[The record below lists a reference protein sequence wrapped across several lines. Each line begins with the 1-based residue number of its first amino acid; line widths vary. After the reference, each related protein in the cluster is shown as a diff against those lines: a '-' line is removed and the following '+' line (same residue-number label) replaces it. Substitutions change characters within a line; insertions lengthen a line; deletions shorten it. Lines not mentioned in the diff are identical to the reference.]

1 MHILIKEKKNNN
13 DRKKIKIL
21 VAPLDW
27 GLGHATRCIPIINE
41 LIRLDCEVIL
51 AADGAVLSLLKK
63 EFPFTKIL
71 ALKGYNIHYS
81 RKRKWLFLQ
90 LFFQIPKLIWII
102 FKEHY
107 WLKKTIKDH
116 KLDIIISDNRLGL
129 NSSAVFSVYITHQL
143 AIKTGNYFLDKIAQ
157 KIHYYFIKKYDQCWV
172 PDFQENG
179 LAGKLSHPQKL
190 PANIVYLGALSRF
203 EKLPEENKV
212 YDILISI
219 SGPEPQRTIFENII
233 FIQLKNDKRKILIV
247 RGLPAQAENINPPN
261 SFAKIVNHLSATELS
276 RAFQRS
282 EIIIC
287 RSGYTSIMDLVKI
300 EKTAILIPTP
310 GQTEQEYLAKY
321 LIEKRF
327 FFSIEQQNFV
337 LSKAINDASLFPFIK
352 PQSEMEGFK
361 KLLDEFVLSFKS
373 GKFATQ

>member
-1 MHILIKEKKNNN
+1 MIKEKKINN
-13 DRKKIKIL
+13 DPKKIKIL

-63 EFPFTKIL
+63 EFPSIKIL

-81 RKRKWLFLQ
+81 RKREWLFLR
-90 LFFQIPKLIWII
+90 LFFQIPKLVWIV

-107 WLKKTIKDH
+107 WLKKIIKDYNP
-116 KLDIIISDNRLGL
+116 DIIISDNRPGL
-129 NSSAVFSVYITHQL
+129 YSSAIFSVYITHQL

-157 KIHYYFIKKYDQCWV
+157 KIHHRFIKKYDQCWA
-172 PDFQENG
+172 PDFQDNG
-179 LAGKLSHPQKL
+179 LAGELSHPKKL
-190 PANIVYLGALSRF
+190 PSNVVYLGAFSRF
-203 EKLPEENKV
+203 EKLPEVNKV

-233 FIQLKNDKRKILIV
+233 FSHLKYDGRKILIV
-247 RGLPAQAENINPPN
+247 RGLPAQADNINPPN
-261 SFAKIVNHLSATELS
+261 SFSKVINHLSATGLS
-276 RAFQRS
+276 RAFQQA
-282 EIIIC
+282 EIVIC
-287 RSGYTSIMDLVKI
+287 RSGYTTIMDLVKI
-300 EKTAILIPTP
+300 KKNAILIPTP

-321 LIEKRF
+321 LMEKRF

-352 PQSEMEGFK
+352 LQDEMEGFK
-361 KLLDEFVLSFKS
+361 KLLAEFVLSFKS